1 MTIQP
6 SCDQKCI
13 GFALVLAAP
22 MLAAGLHW
30 RLESDSSCFRF
41 KRKMKN
47 QKFSMAP
54 WEPKIFRVKKGVI
67 RAFLMLIKRGKLFF
81 TSNLKFAERKTKP
94 RAAGANYAQN
104 DLFFRRRRALCGV
117 VHALGAPKPSYYIKK
132 SHGLDSYN
140 VDTGGSQALIEDK

>member
-54 WEPKIFRVKKGVI
+54 WEPKIFRVKKSVI

-81 TSNLKFAERKTKP
+81 TSNLKFAERKTKL

-104 DLFFRRRRALCGV
+104 DLFFQKEEGFVWRGPCPGRIQTLV
-117 VHALGAPKPSYYIKK
+117 L
-132 SHGLDSYN
+132 
-140 VDTGGSQALIEDK
+140 